1 MAGNSHQISNFS
13 RKHTWVLP
21 WCFLLWHHQR
31 VIVYVLLIYQI
42 LFKMWYRTKYFSHCA
57 GSTLESIE
65 FGTSTGI
72 SDQVLA
78 ENINGSLKNLRVF
91 KVAHST
97 ILTMKSVQLLLEN
110 CSNLQEISDLT
121 SFPTI
126 NRDELLA
133 LENHLIQSNIDVILG

>member
-1 MAGNSHQISNFS
+1 MTSSTGHSVC
-13 RKHTWVLP
+13 T
-21 WCFLLWHHQR
+21 
-31 VIVYVLLIYQI
+31 IYQL
-42 LFKMWYRTKYFSHCA
+42 LFKKLYRTKYFSHCA

-121 SFPTI
+121 SFPAI

>member
-1 MAGNSHQISNFS
+1 M
-13 RKHTWVLP
+13 
-21 WCFLLWHHQR
+21 
-31 VIVYVLLIYQI
+31 
-42 LFKMWYRTKYFSHCA
+42 
-57 GSTLESIE
+57 ESIE

-78 ENINGSLKNLRVF
+78 ENISDSLKNLRVF

-121 SFPTI
+121 SFPAI